1 MIIGV
6 SPRTE
11 PERPGEDAG
20 AARVVGGFRESK
32 PVTAIAGGVPIGID
46 LAKSLQG

>member
-1 MIIGV
+1 MIKVV

-11 PERPGEDAG
+11 PERPGEGAG
-20 AARVVGGFRESK
+20 VARVVGGFRESE

-46 LAKSLQG
+46 PANVP

>member
-6 SPRTE
+6 SSRTE
-11 PERPGEDAG
+11 PERPGEGAG
-20 AARVVGGFRESK
+20 VAGVVGGFRESEL
-32 PVTAIAGGVPIGID
+32 VTAIAGGVPIGKD